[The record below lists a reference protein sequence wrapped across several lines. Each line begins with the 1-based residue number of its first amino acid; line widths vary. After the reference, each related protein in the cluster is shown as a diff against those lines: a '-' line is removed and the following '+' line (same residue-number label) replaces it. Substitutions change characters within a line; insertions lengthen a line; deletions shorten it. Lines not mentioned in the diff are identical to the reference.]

1 VIVSSL
7 LARARRAA
15 PDAAPGRAALTI
27 GAVALA
33 TAGLAACSGSS
44 GPTASSSPPAASPAT
59 SSPAAPASSSPAAP
73 ASPPPGSLDVCT
85 AVTSAQVGTAMG
97 GATVETTTGSA
108 VGGNSA
114 CTYTLTIVKGDDASV
129 EVVVGDTT
137 AYAGFSGQV
146 SKAASPPG
154 SVIPV
159 EQLGQQAVGSSVGI
173 AILTPKHAILVLNER
188 AAVGKLTD
196 DISLAKILVAHIG

>member
-1 VIVSSL
+1 MVVSSL

-15 PDAAPGRAALTI
+15 PEGAPGRAALAI
-27 GAVALA
+27 SAVALA

-44 GPTASSSPPAASPAT
+44 GPAASSPSPSAAPAS

-73 ASPPPGSLDVCT
+73 ASAPPGSLDVCT
-85 AVTSAQVGTAMG
+85 AVTTAQVGTAMS
-97 GATVETTTGSA
+97 ATVEATTGSA

-154 SVIPV
+154 SVISV
-159 EQLGQQAVGSSVGI
+159 GQLGQQAVGSSAGI
-173 AILTPKHAILVLNER
+173 AVLTPKHAILVLNER
-188 AAVGKLTD
+188 AAVGKLSS
-196 DISLAKILVAHIG
+196 DISLAKSLVANIG